1 MLPEMR
7 SAKHETP
14 SCNKTRCNKI
24 CCNSKFHASCAHYHS
39 AEFCDDLEIKRFY
52 QIAKANNV
60 QCHCFCP

>member
-7 SAKHETP
+7 SAKHETL

-39 AEFCDDLEIKRFY
+39 AEFCDDLKIKRFF